1 MRTLRQNLK
10 QTDMHPLYFSTDPF
24 RGHSYG
30 PAHPMRLERLMLTTE
45 LLKAYDVLD
54 FIDDGVFARVCAA
67 GG

>member
-1 MRTLRQNLK
+1 
-10 QTDMHPLYFSTDPF
+10 MHPLYFSTDPF